1 MYYLIFNIKFKGGRY
16 EANARNSQSILLI
29 LSMMGT
35 ALVGCGKEN
44 KTQTN
49 ETMGTNETS
58 AQTADDKMG
67 GESYG
72 CVYVCT

>member
-1 MYYLIFNIKFKGGRY
+1 MK
-16 EANARNSQSILLI
+16 ANAKKFASILLI

-67 GESYG
+67 RNYG